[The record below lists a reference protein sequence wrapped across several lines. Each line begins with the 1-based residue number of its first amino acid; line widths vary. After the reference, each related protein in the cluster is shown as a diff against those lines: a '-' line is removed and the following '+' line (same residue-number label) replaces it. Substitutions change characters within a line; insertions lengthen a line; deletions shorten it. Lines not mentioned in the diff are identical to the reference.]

1 MIILSSVIVLCAI
14 ALAASLLL
22 YVCSKKFAVK
32 TDPRVNDVH
41 ECLPKANCGGCGFA
55 GCQSLAQAIVKAADE
70 GGDMPTC
77 PVGGNDVMSKI
88 YALLGV
94 ENKAGTGK
102 KRVATLKCAGCDL
115 APIATYD
122 GLRTCDAMNRCGS
135 GESACGYGCLGCGDC
150 ANACDFGGITINP
163 YKHIPEVDP
172 DVCVACGSC
181 VKACPRH
188 LLEIRQV
195 GVKNRMVVVACSNHD
210 RGPIA
215 MKVCGHSCIGC
226 GKCAKECPFG
236 AITIDG
242 NVATI
247 DSEKCRMCRKCV
259 AVCPRKAIVA
269 SGFPPAKPAMKTQA
283 TNTDKTA
290 QD

>member
-1 MIILSSVIVLCAI
+1 M
-14 ALAASLLL
+14 
-22 YVCSKKFAVK
+22 
-32 TDPRVNDVH
+32 
-41 ECLPKANCGGCGFA
+41 
-55 GCQSLAQAIVKAADE
+55 
-70 GGDMPTC
+70 
-77 PVGGNDVMSKI
+77 
-88 YALLGV
+88 
-94 ENKAGTGK
+94 
-102 KRVATLKCAGCDL
+102 KCAGCDL

-150 ANACDFGGITINP
+150 ANACDFSGITINP
-163 YKHIPEVDP
+163 DKHIPEVDP

-269 SGFPPAKPAMKTQA
+269 SGFPPAKPAVKTQA

>member
-1 MIILSSVIVLCAI
+1 MIILTSVIVLCAI

-22 YVCSKKFAVK
+22 YICSKKFAVK
-32 TDPRVNDVH
+32 TDPRINDIH

-70 GGDMPTC
+70 GGDIPTC
-77 PVGGNDVMSKI
+77 PVGGNAAMSKI
-88 YALLGV
+88 YALLGL
-94 ENKAGTGK
+94 ENKAGK
-102 KRVATLKCAGCDL
+102 KRVAALKCAGCDL

-150 ANACDFGGITINP
+150 ANACDFGGISINP
-163 YKHIPEVDP
+163 EKHIPEVDA

-188 LLEIRQV
+188 LLELRQV
-195 GVKNRMVVVACSNHD
+195 GVKNRMVMVACSNHD

-226 GKCAKECPFG
+226 GKCARECPFE

-269 SGFPPAKPAMKTQA
+269 SGFPPAKTTAETKTA
-283 TNTDKTA
+283 TNDKTA

>member
-1 MIILSSVIVLCAI
+1 MIILSSTIVLCAI

-163 YKHIPEVDP
+163 DKHIPEVDP

-215 MKVCGHSCIGC
+215 MKVCG
-226 GKCAKECPFG
+226 
-236 AITIDG
+236 
-242 NVATI
+242 
-247 DSEKCRMCRKCV
+247 
-259 AVCPRKAIVA
+259 
-269 SGFPPAKPAMKTQA
+269 
-283 TNTDKTA
+283 
-290 QD
+290 

>member
-135 GESACGYGCLGCGDC
+135 GESACG
-150 ANACDFGGITINP
+150 
-163 YKHIPEVDP
+163 
-172 DVCVACGSC
+172 SC

-269 SGFPPAKPAMKTQA
+269 SGFPPAKPAVKTQA

>member
-1 MIILSSVIVLCAI
+1 MNIITSVTVLCAI

-32 TDPRVNDVH
+32 TDPRVSDVL

-55 GCQSLAQAIVKAADE
+55 GCQSLAQAIVKSADD
-70 GGDMPTC
+70 GGEMPSC
-77 PVGGNDVMSKI
+77 PVGGDDTMSKI
-88 YALLGV
+88 YAMLGI
-94 ENKAGTGK
+94 EHK
-102 KRVATLKCAGCDL
+102 KGEKRIASLKCAGCDL

-150 ANACDFGGITINP
+150 VEACGFGGIILNSET
-163 YKHIPEVDP
+163 HMPEVDA
-172 DVCVACGSC
+172 DTCVACGAC
-181 VKACPRH
+181 AKACPRH

-195 GVKNRMVVVACSNHD
+195 GPKNRMVKVACSNHD
-210 RGPIA
+210 RGPAA

-226 GKCAKECPFG
+226 GKCARECHFE
-236 AITIDG
+236 AITING
-242 NVATI
+242 NVAEI

-259 AVCPRKAIVA
+259 AVCPRKSIVA
-269 SGFPPAKPAMKTQA
+269 SGFPPAKNTQE
-283 TNTDKTA
+283 
-290 QD
+290 

>member
-135 GESACGYGCLGCGDC
+135 G
-150 ANACDFGGITINP
+150 
-163 YKHIPEVDP
+163 
-172 DVCVACGSC
+172 
-181 VKACPRH
+181 
-188 LLEIRQV
+188 
-195 GVKNRMVVVACSNHD
+195 
-210 RGPIA
+210 
-215 MKVCGHSCIGC
+215 
-226 GKCAKECPFG
+226 
-236 AITIDG
+236 
-242 NVATI
+242 
-247 DSEKCRMCRKCV
+247 
-259 AVCPRKAIVA
+259 
-269 SGFPPAKPAMKTQA
+269 
-283 TNTDKTA
+283 
-290 QD
+290 